1 MYNVE
6 EAYTATIKESGAVFE
21 KLRDYVDAQIKK
33 VIAKGN
39 FSLELRLRTVDYPL
53 RDIMRLIDFLKYLGY
68 KVKSYN
74 LTNEMVLIMMQWT
87 EAEVKNY
94 LDNQ

>member
-6 EAYTATIKESGAVFE
+6 EAYVATIKESGAIFK
-21 KLRDYVDAQIKK
+21 KLCNYVDAQIKK

-39 FSLELRLRTVDYPL
+39 FSIEFKFRTVDYPL

-68 KVKSYN
+68 KVESYD
-74 LTNEMVLIMMQWT
+74 LTNETIRIVVQCT
-87 EAEVKNY
+87 EDEVKKFI
-94 LDNQ
+94 DNK

>member
-6 EAYTATIKESGAVFE
+6 EAYVATIKESGAVFN
-21 KLRDYVDAQIKK
+21 KLCSYVDAQIKK

-39 FSLELRLRTVDYPL
+39 FSIEFKFRTVDYPL

-68 KVKSYN
+68 KVESYD
-74 LTNEMVLIMMQWT
+74 LTNETIRIVVQWT
-87 EAEVKNY
+87 EAEVKSY